1 MQVGTF
7 FERRPGAR
15 DAEYAASCD
24 DQERSSFLEMR
35 AAILNGVPLFRIELH
50 FHVCSTA
57 AIGPPFLICTSPT
70 KRVPN

>member
-15 DAEYAASCD
+15 DAEYAPSCD

-35 AAILNGVPLFRIELH
+35 AAILNGVPLFRIEMPKGS
-50 FHVCSTA
+50 FM
-57 AIGPPFLICTSPT
+57 I
-70 KRVPN
+70 PNRYKAVQRITLRWHTQ